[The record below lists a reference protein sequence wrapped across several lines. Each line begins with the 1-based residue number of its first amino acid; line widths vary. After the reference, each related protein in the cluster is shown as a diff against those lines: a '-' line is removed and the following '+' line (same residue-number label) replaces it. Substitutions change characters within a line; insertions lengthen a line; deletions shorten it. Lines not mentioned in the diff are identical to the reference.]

1 MPEPSKGFRG
11 QFSEAYHFRKKAT
24 HARKADFLSRRPHR
38 SFRMTHSRDARRSLK
53 LPGYIAF
60 THEVNMTLR
69 RNWKLF
75 ALLGVVYG
83 ALTVALVGIASQ
95 ETYATLLETLR
106 QASQETIG
114 GDLGQAGQA
123 VVLFISIAAT
133 GLTGELSEP
142 QQIYASLVALLV
154 WLTTIW
160 LLRQRLAGRAVSL
173 RDGLYNAGSPIVATF
188 LVALVLVVQLL
199 PLGIALIGYAAA
211 SATGLLAGGVEAM
224 LFWAAFALLSA
235 LSLYWVTA
243 TFFALIVVT
252 LPGTYPVQALKIAG
266 DLVVSR
272 RLRIMYR
279 LLWMFLVIALF
290 WALILIPAIL
300 FDGWI
305 KSVWTAIEAAP
316 IVPAVLLFM
325 GTASILWAAS
335 YVYLLYRKVVED
347 DALPA

>member
-1 MPEPSKGFRG
+1 MPKPSKGFRAH
-11 QFSEAYHFRKKAT
+11 FSGAFITRRDAV
-24 HARKADFLSRRPHR
+24 HARKAVFLSRRPHR
-38 SFRMTHSRDARRSLK
+38 SFRLTHPRDARRSLK

-60 THEVNMTLR
+60 THEVNQTLR
-69 RNWKLF
+69 RYWKQF

-83 ALTVALVGIASQ
+83 LLTIALIGVGSQ
-95 ETYATLLETLR
+95 ETYATLLSTLQETSQGALSGDVGQSG
-106 QASQETIG
+106 QASI
-114 GDLGQAGQA
+114 
-123 VVLFISIAAT
+123 LFLSIATA
-133 GLTGELSEP
+133 GLTGELSES

-160 LLRQRLAGRAVSL
+160 LLRQRLAGRVVRL

-188 LVALVLVVQLL
+188 LVTLVLVVQLL
-199 PLGIALIGYAAA
+199 PLAIALIGYGAAT
-211 SATGLLAGGVEAM
+211 ATGLLAGGVEAM
-224 LFWAAFALLSA
+224 LFWAAFVLLLA

-252 LPGTYPVQALKIAG
+252 LPGTYPVRALKIAG

-279 LLWMFLVIALF
+279 LLWMFLVIAMV
-290 WALILIPAIL
+290 WAIILIPVIL
-300 FDGWI
+300 FDSWI
-305 KSVWTAIEAAP
+305 KSVWPAIESFP
-316 IVPAVLLFM
+316 LVPGMLLFM